1 MYLTIFLIIFTAIMS
16 YKGLRD
22 DHFQH
27 SFSFSIR
34 AIRFKKDYIRFV
46 SSGFLH
52 INWMHLIINMIVL
65 FSFGTTI
72 EANLGMVGFLFVY
85 LGSMVGGNGLAYLI
99 HKDDIAYSSV
109 GASGAVSGL
118 VFGTIAL
125 FPHTNFF
132 FIPAWVFGL
141 LYIGLTLYAIRS
153 QKTNVGHAAHLGGA
167 LIGMLFAILFK
178 PNYVVLEWWPI
189 LAIML
194 PALALIFIILYRP
207 NLILIS
213 KRLQEKQFTIEDR
226 YNSTTK
232 SKQEEIDR
240 ILEKINNKGI
250 NSLSRK
256 EKEILEEH
264 SRS

>member
-16 YKGLRD
+16 YKGLCNEP
-22 DHFQH
+22 FQH

-34 AIRFKKDYIRFV
+34 AIRFQRDYIRFV

-65 FSFGTTI
+65 FSFGTSI
-72 EANLGMVGFLFVY
+72 EANIGVVGFLFVY
-85 LGSMVGGNGLAYLI
+85 LGSMIGGNALAYLI
-99 HKDDIAYSSV
+99 HKDDIGYSSV

-141 LYIGLTLYAIRS
+141 LYVGLTLYAIRS

-167 LIGMLFAILFK
+167 LIGMLFAIIFK
-178 PNYVVLEWWPI
+178 PTYVMLEWMPI
-189 LAIML
+189 LAIII
-194 PALALIFIILYRP
+194 PAVVLIFIIIYRP

-213 KRLQEKQFTIEDR
+213 KSLQEKQLTIDDR
-226 YNSTTK
+226 YNRTTK
-232 SKQEEIDR
+232 SKQEEIDQ
-240 ILEKINNKGI
+240 ILEKINSKGL
-250 NSLSRK
+250 NSLSKK
-256 EKEILEEH
+256 ERAILEEH